1 MERLCDTAAML
12 STIFCRKFG
21 YGGHM
26 KQGLIPLSLLIL
38 TACAT
43 PPVLDVAAA
52 PEGAYVLDPA
62 HASVNWSLSHSGLS
76 FYTARFDDISGALDF
91 NPNAPTQSRVDIRID
106 PKSVST
112 GDTEWDDTLAMDA
125 KYFDG
130 ETYPEIRFVST
141 SASTKSDTTGEVTGD
156 LTLRGVTKPVTLDV
170 TYNGAGNSFGHPGAT
185 LGFSAIG
192 KINRS
197 EWGMDYLTNFGIG
210 DEVTLRIEAEFNEK
224 Q

>member
-1 MERLCDTAAML
+1 MKDLCLALAI
-12 STIFCRKFG
+12 S
-21 YGGHM
+21 
-26 KQGLIPLSLLIL
+26 PLFIS
-38 TACAT
+38 ACAT

-76 FYTARFDDISGALDF
+76 LYTARFDDISGALDF
-91 NPNAPTQSRVDIRID
+91 NPEAPTQSRVDIRID

-112 GDTEWDDTLAMDA
+112 GDVEWDETLATDGR
-125 KYFDG
+125 YFDG
-130 ETYPEIRFVST
+130 DTYPEIRFVST
-141 SASTKSDTTGEVTGD
+141 SSIKTTGNTGQVTGD
-156 LTLRGVTKPVTLDV
+156 LTLLGVTKPVTLDV
-170 TYNGAGNSFGHPGAT
+170 TYNGAGKSFGNPGAT
-185 LGFSAIG
+185 LGFSALG

-197 EWGMDYLTNFGIG
+197 DWGMDYLTNFGIG

>member
-1 MERLCDTAAML
+1 
-12 STIFCRKFG
+12 
-21 YGGHM
+21 M
-26 KQGLIPLSLLIL
+26 KQIFLPLALLAL

-43 PPVLDVAAA
+43 APALDVAAA

-62 HASVNWSLSHSGLS
+62 HASVNWSLSHAGLS

-91 NPNAPTQSRVDIRID
+91 NPNSPTSSQLDVRID

-112 GDTEWDDTLAMDA
+112 GDPEWDAKLATDG

-130 ETYPEIRFVST
+130 NTYSEIRFVST
-141 SASTKSDTTGEVTGD
+141 SATTSSANTGQVTGD
-156 LTLRGVTKPVTLDV
+156 LTLKGVTLPVTLDV
-170 TYNGAGNSFGHPGAT
+170 TYNGAGKSFGNPGAT

-197 EWGMDYLTNFGIG
+197 EWGMTTLTNFGIG
-210 DEVTLRIEAEFNEK
+210 DEVTLRIEVEFNEA

>member
-1 MERLCDTAAML
+1 MRHLTL
-12 STIFCRKFG
+12 
-21 YGGHM
+21 
-26 KQGLIPLSLLIL
+26 PLAFICLPAFIS
-38 TACAT
+38 ACAT

-62 HASVNWSLSHSGLS
+62 HASVNWSISHSGLS
-76 FYTARFDDISGALDF
+76 LYTARFDDISGALDF
-91 NPNAPTQSRVDIRID
+91 TPDAPTQSRVDIRID

-112 GDTEWDDTLAMDA
+112 GDIEWDETLATDGR
-125 KYFDG
+125 YFDADS
-130 ETYPEIRFVST
+130 YPEIRFVST
-141 SASTKSDTTGEVTGD
+141 SAVTTSDTTGQVTGD
-156 LTLRGVTKPVTLDV
+156 LTLLGLTKPVTLDV
-170 TYNGAGNSFGHPGAT
+170 TYNGAGKSFGNPGAT
-185 LGFSAIG
+185 LGFSARG

>member
-1 MERLCDTAAML
+1 
-12 STIFCRKFG
+12 
-21 YGGHM
+21 M
-26 KQGLIPLSLLIL
+26 KQIFFPLALLAL
-38 TACAT
+38 SACAT
-43 PPVLDVAAA
+43 APVLDVAAA
-52 PEGAYVLDPA
+52 PEGTYVLDPT
-62 HASVNWSLSHSGLS
+62 HTSVNWSLSHSGLS

-91 NPNAPTQSRVDIRID
+91 DPDAPTASQLEIRID

-112 GDTEWDDTLAMDA
+112 GDLEWDETLGTSG

-130 ETYPEIRFVST
+130 DNFPEIRFIST
-141 SASTKSDTTGEVTGD
+141 ASVKKTDNSGTVTGD

-170 TYNGAGNSFGHPGAT
+170 TYNGAGKSFGNPGAT

-197 EWGMDYLTNFGIG
+197 DWGMDYLTNFGIG

>member
-1 MERLCDTAAML
+1 MTLLCGMKRF
-12 STIFCRKFG
+12 TIS
-21 YGGHM
+21 
-26 KQGLIPLSLLIL
+26 LASLLL

-43 PPVLDVAAA
+43 APVLDVAAA
-52 PEGAYVLDPA
+52 PQGAYRLDPA

-76 FYTARFDDISGALDF
+76 LYTARFDDISGALDF
-91 NPNAPTQSRVDIRID
+91 NPSAPTESRVDIRIA

-112 GDTEWDDTLAMDA
+112 GNTKWDETLATDGR
-125 KYFDG
+125 YFDG
-130 ETYPEIRFVST
+130 DTYPEIRFVSI
-141 SASTKSDTTGEVTGD
+141 SATTTGENTGLVTGD

-170 TYNGAGNSFGHPGAT
+170 TYNGAGKSFGNPGAT

-192 KINRS
+192 KLTRS

-210 DEVTLRIEAEFNEK
+210 DEVTLRIEAEFNEV

>member
-1 MERLCDTAAML
+1 
-12 STIFCRKFG
+12 
-21 YGGHM
+21 M
-26 KQGLIPLSLLIL
+26 KQILFPLAFLVLSACV
-38 TACAT
+38 TA
-43 PPVLDVAAA
+43 PNVDVAAA

-91 NPNAPTQSRVDIRID
+91 DPDAPTASRLDIRID

-112 GDTEWDDTLAMDA
+112 GDAEWDETLGTGG

-130 ETYPEIRFVST
+130 DTHPEIRFVST
-141 SASTKSDTTGEVTGD
+141 ASVKSTETTGTVTGD
-156 LTLRGVTKPVTLDV
+156 LTLRGVTKPVTLNV
-170 TYNGAGNSFGHPGAT
+170 TYNGAGKSFGHPGAT
-185 LGFSAIG
+185 LGFSATG
-192 KINRS
+192 KIKRS
-197 EWGMDYLTNFGIG
+197 DWGMDYLTNFGIG